1 MDSKYLTHKNILYS
15 IINKKD
21 NKDKKIP
28 VVAFDLDH
36 TLIKP
41 KSGRTHPK
49 DKDDFMLYNAEVIE
63 KLKEYNDKD
72 YQIVIFSNQDDLLNK
87 PEKKEIVLNRIDT
100 LRKMLAK
107 DSIDLNVFISTSKD
121 FCRKPNTG
129 MWNYF
134 IKKVNYVVDLKKS
147 FYVGDAA
154 GRIKDKKNK
163 KDFSCSDRMFA
174 SNIGINFYTPE
185 VFFLKEKD
193 RDYTMPNLAQE
204 LFVNNGEKNPEIK
217 ELTKYSVIILV
228 GAPAS
233 GKSTL
238 SKKIGSDYNI
248 LSNDETKSKSK
259 LKKSLEENCKLQKKI
274 IIDNTNSKVSNRKEY
289 LDIINK
295 YYKKNEIC
303 SIIMNITKE
312 QSFFLNNFR
321 CKKTKEPRLPD
332 VVIHSYFKYYE
343 EPTTSEGFDKIFKWN
358 FILKFKNEKDK
369 SLFYEY
375 F

>member
-1 MDSKYLTHKNILYS
+1 MDSKYLIHMNILYS
-15 IINKKD
+15 INNKKD
-21 NKDKKIP
+21 NKDRKIP
-28 VVAFDLDH
+28 VAAFDLDH

-41 KSGRTHPK
+41 KNGRTHPK
-49 DKDDFMLYNAEVIE
+49 DKDDFMLFDSKVIDLLNEYYNKNYE
-63 KLKEYNDKD
+63 
-72 YQIVIFSNQDDLLNK
+72 IVIFSNQDNLIK
-87 PEKKEIVLNRIDT
+87 KIEKKEIVLNRIDT
-100 LRKMLAK
+100 LRKMLVK
-107 DSIDLNVFISTSKD
+107 DNIDLNVFISTSKD

-134 IKKVNYVVDLKKS
+134 IKKANYQIDFKKS

-154 GRIKDKKNK
+154 GRLKDKKNK

-193 RDYTMPNLAQE
+193 REYTMPNLAQE
-204 LFVNNGEKNPEIK
+204 LFVDIEDKNPDIK
-217 ELTKYSVIILV
+217 DLTKYSVIILV

-238 SKKIGSDYNI
+238 SKKLGSDYNI
-248 LSNDETKSKSK
+248 LSNDEIKSKSK
-259 LKKSLEENCKLQKKI
+259 LKKRLEENCKLQKKI

-295 YYKKNEIC
+295 YYKKTDIC
-303 SIIMNITKE
+303 CIIMNINKD

-321 CKKTKEPRLPD
+321 CKVNKEPRLPD

-343 EPTTSEGFDKIFKWN
+343 EPLITEGFGKIFKWN
-358 FILKFKNEKDK
+358 FILQFKNEKDK

>member
-1 MDSKYLTHKNILYS
+1 MDSKYLTHMNILYS
-15 IINKKD
+15 INNKKD

-28 VVAFDLDH
+28 VAAFDLDH

-41 KSGRTHPK
+41 KNGRTHPK
-49 DKDDFMLYNAEVIE
+49 DKDDFMLFDSKVIE
-63 KLKEYNDKD
+63 LLKEYYNKN
-72 YQIVIFSNQDDLLNK
+72 YEIVIFSNQDNLIEK

-100 LRKMLAK
+100 LRKMLVK
-107 DSIDLNVFISTSKD
+107 DNIDLNVFISTGRD

-134 IKKVNYVVDLKKS
+134 IKKVNYEVDLKKS

-154 GRIKDKKNK
+154 GRLKDKKNK

-193 RDYTMPNLAQE
+193 REYTMPNLAQE
-204 LFVNNGEKNPEIK
+204 LFVDNEDKNPDIK
-217 ELTKYSVIILV
+217 DLIKYSVIILV

-238 SKKIGSDYNI
+238 SKKLGSGYTI
-248 LSNDETKSKSK
+248 LNNDEIKSKSK
-259 LKKSLEENCKLQKKI
+259 LKKRLEENCKLQKKI

-295 YYKKNEIC
+295 YYKKTDIC
-303 SIIMNITKE
+303 CIIMNINKD

-321 CKKTKEPRLPD
+321 CKINKEPRLPD

-343 EPTTSEGFDKIFKWN
+343 EPLITEGFDKIFKWN
-358 FILKFKNEKDK
+358 FIIKFKNEKEK
-369 SLFYEY
+369 SLFYQY